1 MNATEKSGN
10 VVQRRIRRAAL
21 KEQGTSLLELA
32 FLLPILI
39 LLLLGIVDVGRYAEL
54 SIRVANAAR
63 AGAQYGAQSL
73 ADANDWQGIGQAVT
87 DDGDSRMAPNVS
99 IVCYCS
105 GSPCNQATPC
115 VAPSTEIQYV
125 SVNVKEIFTPL
136 FPYPGLPS
144 FPEASSTAQMRI
156 AW

>member
-1 MNATEKSGN
+1 MNATKKSAKP
-10 VVQRRIRRAAL
+10 VRDHIRRAAL
-21 KEQGTSLLELA
+21 KEKGTSLLELA

-63 AGAQYGAQSL
+63 AGAQYGAQNL
-73 ADANDWQGIGQAVT
+73 AAANDWQGIGQAVT
-87 DDGDSRMAPNVS
+87 DDGDPKMAPNVS

-115 VAPSTEIQYV
+115 VAPNTEIQYV
-125 SVNVKEIFTPL
+125 SVNVKESFTPL

-144 FPEASSTAQMRI
+144 FPEVNSTAQMRI

>member
-1 MNATEKSGN
+1 MNATKKSGN
-10 VVQRRIRRAAL
+10 IVRGRIRRAAL

-39 LLLLGIVDVGRYAEL
+39 LLLLGVIDVGRYAEL
-54 SIRVANAAR
+54 SIRAANAAR

-73 ADANDWQGIGQAVT
+73 ADANDWQGIGQAVR
-87 DDGDSRMAPNVS
+87 DDAPTMAPNSS

-105 GSPCNQATPC
+105 GSPCNPANPC
-115 VAPSTEIQYV
+115 VAPNTEIQYV
-125 SVNVKEIFTPL
+125 SVTVKGAFTPL

-144 FPEASSTAQMRI
+144 FPNVSSTAQMRI

>member
-1 MNATEKSGN
+1 MNATKKSAKP
-10 VVQRRIRRAAL
+10 VRDHIRPGAL
-21 KEQGTSLLELA
+21 KEKGTSLLELA

-39 LLLLGIVDVGRYAEL
+39 LLLLGIIDVGRYAEL

-87 DDGDSRMAPNVS
+87 YDAPKTTSNVS

-105 GSPCNQATPC
+105 NSPCNPVNPC
-115 VAPSTEIQYV
+115 IAPNTQIQYV
-125 SVNVKEIFTPL
+125 SVTVKGAFTPL

-144 FPEASSTAQMRI
+144 FPNVSSTAQMRI